1 MDVRA
6 QLLDAAVNVF
16 ADAGFRGAT
25 TRRIAQTA
33 GVNEVTLF
41 RHFGSKEGLIM
52 EAIYRS
58 LEALHTEVVLPE
70 VPVDPYAE
78 LLDWTRKHYQFILQH
93 QRLIKAA
100 MAEAQSRPDM
110 SCVGR
115 RVSENV
121 DLPLQAYLERLQ
133 ARGMCDGAVDPG
145 TAASVLSGVIF
156 ADALGREI
164 HPHCYQF
171 SEAEAPQRYL
181 DFVIR
186 ALRLRVETVP
196 PAVQAVSLANP
207 CQT

>member
-16 ADAGFRGAT
+16 AEAGFRGAT
-25 TRRIAQTA
+25 TRRIAHAA

-58 LEALHTEVVLPE
+58 LEALHTEVRLPE

-78 LLDWTRKHYQFILQH
+78 LLDWTSKHYRFILEH

-100 MAEAQSRPDM
+100 MAEARTRPDM

-115 RVSENV
+115 RVSETI
-121 DLPLQAYLERLQ
+121 DPPLHAYLARLQ
-133 ARGMCDGAVDPG
+133 ERGWCDRAVDPG

-171 SEAEAPQRYL
+171 SEDEAPQRYL
-181 DFVIR
+181 DFVLR
-186 ALRLRVETVP
+186 ALRLHVETVT
-196 PAVQAVSLANP
+196 PAVQAVS
-207 CQT
+207 

>member
-16 ADAGFRGAT
+16 AAVGFRGAT
-25 TRRIAQTA
+25 TRRIAQVA

-58 LEALHTEVVLPE
+58 VEALHTAVRLPDE
-70 VPVDPYAE
+70 PVDPAAE
-78 LLDWTRKHYQFILQH
+78 LLEWTQKHYTFILEH

-110 SCVGR
+110 SCVGQ
-115 RVSENV
+115 RVAEKV
-121 DLPLQAYLERLQ
+121 DLPLQAYLTRLQ
-133 ARGMCDGAVDPG
+133 DRGWCAADFDPVI
-145 TAASVLSGVIF
+145 AATVLSGAIF
-156 ADALGREI
+156 SDAMGRDLHAECHQI
-164 HPHCYQF
+164 

-181 DFVIR
+181 DFVLR
-186 ALRLRVETVP
+186 ALQLRAEARP
-196 PAVQAVSLANP
+196 PAAQAAS
-207 CQT
+207 